1 MRFLILAALLF
12 AAPAFAQDTPTPTDT
27 PVPTAT
33 PTNTFAAPATPV
45 CSGAR
50 LTGSLRHVAQTI
62 ANTTEV
68 ALIEASASD
77 KSVVLHSLCIS
88 TAGAT
93 IVTLTVEQPYQAVTR
108 KFDFATA
115 GSECFDVTG
124 FCLPDG
130 KDLTVKQSASVST
143 QVSASYT
150 EQ

>member
-1 MRFLILAALLF
+1 MRFLILVILLF
-12 AAPAFAQDTPTPTDT
+12 AAPAFAQTATPTPTNT
-27 PVPTAT
+27 PTAT
-33 PTNTFAAPATPV
+33 FAPPATPV
-45 CSGAR
+45 CSGAK
-50 LTGSLRHVAQTI
+50 LTGSLRHVSQTI

-77 KSVVLHSLCIS
+77 KSIVLHSLCAS
-88 TAGAT
+88 AAGAT
-93 IVTLTVEQPYQAVTR
+93 VVTVTVEQPYEAVTR
-108 KFDFATA
+108 KLDFVGA
-115 GSECFDVTG
+115 GSACLDVSG